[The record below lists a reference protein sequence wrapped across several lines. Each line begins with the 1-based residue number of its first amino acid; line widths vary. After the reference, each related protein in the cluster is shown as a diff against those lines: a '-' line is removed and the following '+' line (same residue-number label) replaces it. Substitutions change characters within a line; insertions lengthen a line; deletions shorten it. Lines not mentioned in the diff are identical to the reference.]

1 VKIFI
6 IYAFVGGRNVLE
18 AASFVAGLVLF
29 VGGVNAV
36 RPPADYS
43 KRPARLFGVGGRRS
57 ALSYVQTDGAV
68 LGVVG
73 LFAMLL
79 SALL

>member
-1 VKIFI
+1 
-6 IYAFVGGRNVLE
+6 VL
-18 AASFVAGLVLF
+18 AIAVFLAGLVLF

-36 RPPADYS
+36 RPGAQYAE
-43 KRPARLFGVGGRRS
+43 RPPRLFPVGGRGS

-68 LGVVG
+68 LGTVG

-79 SALL
+79 STLL